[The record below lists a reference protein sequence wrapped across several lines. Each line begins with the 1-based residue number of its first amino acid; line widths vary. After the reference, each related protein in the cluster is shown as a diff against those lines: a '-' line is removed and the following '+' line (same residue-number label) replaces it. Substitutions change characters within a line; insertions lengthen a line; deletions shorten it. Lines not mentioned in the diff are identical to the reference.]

1 MAAVEVHEL
10 SGLRAMFLEDGAQ
23 QAAEVATEMVG
34 FIRAAERSLDVAI
47 YDFEAREGAPTA
59 IGDALEAANARGVE
73 VRVVFNMERCDNPA
87 DSRPMQAHAHEIDG
101 LEVPTRGIHDTGNL
115 MHHKYLVRDGSAV
128 WTGSTNWTNDSFTRE
143 ENVLIELE
151 DVPSLAAD
159 YSANFEEIWTR
170 EKVERTGAVGREIA
184 GRGDRRLRPYFA
196 PFPPFL
202 GHLVAGRIVEADRR
216 LKIVSPVI
224 TSGAVLGTL
233 CEHIARQS
241 LDVGG
246 AYDATQMRQ
255 VQREWER
262 VPHNRW
268 KIAAWKTIEPYL
280 SGKESTPY
288 RPGSVHDY
296 MHAKFAVIDHE
307 VVTGSYNLSKHGEIN
322 AENLLHIVDNDVADR
337 FAAFADR
344 IARRYAGG
352 SDARGGG
359 TVGDDQLSRGLDPAR
374 RDLRV
379 VPDQPSEGL

>member
-1 MAAVEVHEL
+1 
-10 SGLRAMFLEDGAQ
+10 MFLEDGGQPAP
-23 QAAEVATEMVG
+23 EVAAQVAA
-34 FIRAAERSLDVAI
+34 FIQEAERTLDVAI

-59 IGDALEAANARGVE
+59 IGDALEAANTRGVE
-73 VRVVFNMERCDNPA
+73 IRVVFNMERCDNPA

-115 MHHKYLVRDGSAV
+115 MHHKYIVRDGSSV
-128 WTGSTNWTNDSFTRE
+128 WTGSTNWTNDSFARE
-143 ENVLIELE
+143 ENVLIVLE
-151 DVPSLAAD
+151 DLPSLAAD
-159 YSANFEEIWTR
+159 YTANFEDMWAR

-184 GRGDRRLRPYFA
+184 SRGDRKLRPYFA

-202 GHLVAGRIVEADRR
+202 GHMVAGRIVEADRR
-216 LKIVSPVI
+216 LKVVSPVI

-233 CEHIARQS
+233 CEHIARRS

-246 AYDATQMRQ
+246 AYDATQMLQ
-255 VQREWER
+255 VQREWDR

-280 SGKESTPY
+280 SGKLSTPY

-296 MHAKFAVIDHE
+296 MHAKFVVIDHE

-322 AENLLHIVDNDVADR
+322 AENVLHIVDNDVADR

-344 IARRYAGG
+344 VAARYAAG
-352 SDARGGG
+352 SDPGGG
-359 TVGDDQLSRGLDPAR
+359 GAVGDDQLPGRVDATGG
-374 RDLRV
+374 DLGV
-379 VPDQPSEGL
+379 VSDEPTKGV